1 MIVSFDPIEAEQI
14 CNIHQQ
20 CNYLP
25 NWFKTKPSLINS
37 DNQLR
42 SYLTQQIYHFN
53 VKDQVSMMVKA
64 CTHCTPD
71 NITTFY
77 SVQLLKSL
85 EVVTFWIR

>member
-20 CNYLP
+20 CNYL
-25 NWFKTKPSLINS
+25 FKTKPSLINS
-37 DNQLR
+37 DNQQR
-42 SYLTQQIYHFN
+42 SYLIQQIYHFH
-53 VKDQVSMMVKA
+53 VKDQVSMMVRA

-77 SVQLLKSL
+77 CVQLLKSL